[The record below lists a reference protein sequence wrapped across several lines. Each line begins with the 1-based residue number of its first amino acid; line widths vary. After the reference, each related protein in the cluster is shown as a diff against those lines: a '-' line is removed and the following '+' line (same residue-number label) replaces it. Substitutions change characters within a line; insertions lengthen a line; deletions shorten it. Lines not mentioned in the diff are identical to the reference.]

1 MNSRETSGICFFITL
16 YTFLYLKKLSQEM
29 ASKIQIMKITKIW
42 NLGFKEGGK
51 SWLFGQL
58 KLK

>member
-1 MNSRETSGICFFITL
+1 MNSRETSGVCFFITL

-29 ASKIQIMKITKIW
+29 ASKIQIMQITKIW

-51 SWLFGQL
+51 S
-58 KLK
+58 